1 VRLAPNDRVGPYEIV
16 ALVGAGGMGEVYRA
30 RDSRLGREVAIK
42 VLPAAVAGAP
52 DRLRRFELEARA
64 AGSLSHP
71 NVLTVFDVGS
81 HEGAPFVVSELL
93 EGETLRERVRG
104 GGATIAKAVDVVV
117 QITRGLAA
125 AHDKGIVHRDL
136 KPENLFITKDGRV
149 KILDFGLAKLQ
160 TALTAE
166 AGEAVEASIPT
177 TSGPGAI
184 LGTVGYMAPEQIRG
198 FPADH
203 RADIFACGVIFYEL
217 LAGQRAFHGESTADI
232 MTAILREDPVPLTEV
247 NPNVPASLERIVA
260 RCLEK
265 NPEDRFQSARD
276 LGFALEALSTPSAA
290 PIPGPPPQRPGRT
303 GAPRLG
309 VADNARR
316 ILPGWAL
323 ALGVGA
329 ILFGIGVIIGRSANE
344 SLQPR
349 FHQITYRPSAVDTA
363 RFARDGA
370 SVVYAAAWEGQPAQL
385 FETRIGSPEARPL
398 GLSGAEVLSISQTVE
413 LAVLLGPSLGLAG
426 NPPHR
431 ESTARDPR
439 LRFGTLARVP
449 LGGGA
454 PRELIGDVI
463 DADWS
468 PDGDGLAVV
477 RFVSG
482 KNKLEYPIGKT
493 LYETTA
499 WLYRPRISPDGT
511 WVAFQEQR
519 QILVS
524 KAGGTPR
531 LVHAENSASEI
542 AWSADGKEIWFN
554 QISEGATEIRAVT
567 PTGRE
572 RLVAT
577 LPGEITLYDISRD
590 GRILMG
596 RVSESSEILGLF
608 PGDTRLRNL
617 SWFERSNVAAL
628 AADGGTVVFTE
639 AGIRGSQQGPDIYV
653 RRTDGSP
660 AKLVGKGWV
669 MDISRDG
676 QVVLVRDGGGI
687 LLVPTG
693 PGAPQ
698 RVPVRGVAMMAR
710 GGFLPDRRR
719 IFAMG
724 EEPGRGRRAYVVD
737 LAGGKLRSISPEG
750 TRRGIVSGDGRFVVA
765 CAADGNWYLYPTETG
780 PEARVVG
787 LQPGEEPTQWSDD
800 SKALYVHGADLPGPG
815 DSVFVT
821 RIYALDPWSGTRTLV
836 NEIPPISPTTGGGIG
851 NILFAQGG
859 KVCVFTH
866 YRYSSEL
873 FLAEGL

>member
-1 VRLAPNDRVGPYEIV
+1 M
-16 ALVGAGGMGEVYRA
+16 ALLGAGGMGEVYRA
-30 RDSRLGREVAIK
+30 HDSRLAREVAIK
-42 VLPAAVAGAP
+42 VLPASVAGAP
-52 DRLRRFELEARA
+52 ERLRRFELEARA

-104 GGATIAKAVDVVV
+104 GGVTIAKAVDYVV

-160 TALTAE
+160 AMLTAE
-166 AGEAVEASIPT
+166 PGDLIEASMPT
-177 TSGPGAI
+177 TSGPGVI
-184 LGTVGYMAPEQIRG
+184 LGTIGYMAPEQVRG

-203 RADIFACGVIFYEL
+203 RADIFACGAIFYEL
-217 LAGQRAFHGESTADI
+217 LAGRRAFQGKSAADV
-232 MTAILREDPVPLTEV
+232 MTAILREDPTPLAEV
-247 NPNVPASLERIVA
+247 DPNVPATLERIVA

-265 NPEDRFQSARD
+265 NPEDRFQSSRD

-290 PIPGPPPQRPGRT
+290 PIPGPSPRSLGRT
-303 GAPRLG
+303 RWPRLRG
-309 VADNARR
+309 ADNARN
-316 ILPGWAL
+316 IVPGGPALRRPKIWAF

-329 ILFGIGVIIGRSANE
+329 ILLGIGVIIGSAAKK
-344 SLQPR
+344 SPQPR
-349 FHQITYRPSAVDTA
+349 FRQVTYRSSAVDTA

-398 GLSGAEVLSISQTVE
+398 GLTGAEVLSISQTVE

-426 NPPHR
+426 NPPHG
-431 ESTARDPR
+431 ESTVRDPR
-439 LRFGTLARVP
+439 LRYGTLARVP

-482 KNKLEYPIGKT
+482 KNRLEYPIGKT

-531 LVHAENSASEI
+531 LVHPENSASEI

-554 QISEGATEIRAVT
+554 RISEGATEIRAVT

-577 LPGEITLYDISRD
+577 LPGEITLYDISPD

-608 PGDTRLRNL
+608 PGDTRFRNL
-617 SWFERSNVAAL
+617 SWFERSNVVAL
-628 AADGGTVVFTE
+628 SADGGTVVFTE
-639 AGIRGSQQGPDIYV
+639 TGIRGSQQGPDIYV

-660 AKLVGKGWV
+660 AKRLGNGWV
-669 MDISRDG
+669 MDMSRDG
-676 QVVLVRDGGGI
+676 QSVLVRDGGGI

-719 IFAMG
+719 IFAMA

-737 LAGGKLRSISPEG
+737 LAGGKFRPISPEG
-750 TRRGIVSGDGRFVVA
+750 TRRGIVSADGRFVVA

-780 PEARVVG
+780 PEALVVG
-787 LQPGEEPTQWSDD
+787 LRPGEEPTQWCDD
-800 SKALYVHGADLPGPG
+800 SRALYVHGADLPGPG

-851 NILFAQGG
+851 NVLFAQGG